1 MDGTLFFN
9 LLKQRIAQPLNL
21 IDVGAAGG
29 ALDVW
34 RQFGEKAN
42 IFCFEAREDE
52 STTLAATN
60 KDGNIE
66 YVPIALS
73 KDKAGIELYLADNLG
88 CSSAYPPVPEL
99 CRRYVACGQHRTMR
113 TIHCPSTTLD
123 DFIAKRNLGEVHA
136 IKLDTQGSELDIL
149 RGSKRALKN
158 CQFVIAEAEFNEL
171 YSGQNLFWDLDRFLR
186 KQGFVLWRFNNLA
199 HYSTGQIGSDEHAM
213 LVSAAPG
220 SHQLIYLP
228 NGQLFWGD
236 ALYVRKEATA
246 ASRDSMTPQAA
257 IAGAALACQWRFF
270 DLAVEMIRK
279 SGDLDLVDQLLDALG
294 EKFAPLP
301 SGLIPPAK
309 FSSNLV
315 PVRQDRIESDFSH
328 RDGCIVYG
336 PYTPLP
342 YGEMEVVFH
351 VEAKGLTADGLRA
364 PLCFDVVAQAV
375 MRIASVDLIGPSGAD
390 ALRSGEVRLKFFNSG
405 PRETF
410 EFRIHQ
416 KGKPFDGKLMFLGA
430 TVRRV

>member
-1 MDGTLFFN
+1 
-9 LLKQRIAQPLNL
+9 
-21 IDVGAAGG
+21 
-29 ALDVW
+29 
-34 RQFGEKAN
+34 
-42 IFCFEAREDE
+42 
-52 STTLAATN
+52 
-60 KDGNIE
+60 
-66 YVPIALS
+66 
-73 KDKAGIELYLADNLG
+73 
-88 CSSAYPPVPEL
+88 
-99 CRRYVACGQHRTMR
+99 MR

-149 RGSKRALKN
+149 RGSKRALKK

-199 HYSTGQIGSDEHAM
+199 HYSTGQIGSDEHTM

-236 ALYVRKEATA
+236 ALYVRTEATA
-246 ASRDSMTPQAA
+246 ASRDSTTPQAA

-328 RDGCIVYG
+328 RDGCIVSA
-336 PYTPLP
+336 PIRPS
-342 YGEMEVVFH
+342 
-351 VEAKGLTADGLRA
+351 LTARWKSSFMSRLRVSLRMGLGRH
-364 PLCFDVVAQAV
+364 CVSTSW
-375 MRIASVDLIGPSGAD
+375 RKPSCVSP
-390 ALRSGEVRLKFFNSG
+390 RSTSSG
-405 PRETF
+405 PLVLMRCVRVKSASNSSTAVLAKLSNSKSIRKESRST
-410 EFRIHQ
+410 ESSCSWAQRCGVSRKPSIRLGAMFRRCFQESATVEVAEASSSHGAILNT
-416 KGKPFDGKLMFLGA
+416 KSVSATGRAASKPFLSTSPSQLNFIPENVAVTDRPSL
-430 TVRRV
+430 TE

>member
-1 MDGTLFFN
+1 MSAMSFFN
-9 LLKQRIAQPLNL
+9 LLKQRIVRPLNL
-21 IDVGAAGG
+21 VDVGAAGG

-42 IFCFEAREDE
+42 IFCFEARESE
-52 STTLAATN
+52 SATLAAAN
-60 KDGNIE
+60 RDGNIE

-73 KDKAGIELYLADNLG
+73 KDKDGIELHLADNLG
-88 CSSAYPPVPEL
+88 CSSTYRPVPEL
-99 CRRYVACGQHRTMR
+99 CRRHLACGQNRTMR
-113 TIHCPSTTLD
+113 TIRCPSATLD
-123 DFIAKRNLGEVHA
+123 DFIAHRNLSEVHA

-149 RGSKRALKN
+149 RGSEHALRN
-158 CQFVIAEAEFNEL
+158 CQLIIAETEFNEL
-171 YSGQNLFWDLDRFLR
+171 YSGQNLFCDLDRFLR
-186 KQGFVLWRFNNLA
+186 DRGFVLWRFNNLA
-199 HYSTGQIGSDEHAM
+199 HYSTGQIGSDEHVM
-213 LVSAAPG
+213 HVGAAPG
-220 SHQLIYLP
+220 GHRLIHLP
-228 NGQLFWGD
+228 NGQLFWAD

-246 ASRDSMTPQAA
+246 AARDSMSPQAA

-279 SGDLDLVDQLLDALG
+279 SGDLDLVDQLLEALG

-309 FSSNLV
+309 FLSTLV
-315 PVRQDRIESDFSH
+315 PVSQDGIESDFSH
-328 RDGCIVYG
+328 QDGCIVYG

-364 PLCFDVVAQAV
+364 PLGFDVAQNL
-375 MRIASVDLIGPSGAD
+375 MRIASADLIGLSGAD
-390 ALRSGEVRLKFFNSG
+390 ALRSGEVRLRFFNSS

-416 KGKPFDGKLMFLGA
+416 KGKPFDGKLVFLGA